1 MKLSDVI
8 ACVRSA
14 GIPTT
19 ELVTAKPDDPLSA
32 IASLMKQHNV
42 GTVVIVEAGKPVGIV
57 TDRDLALAL
66 GAQVPPP
73 QSPVRGIPDGA
84 GVFAATQ
91 CIRDAGVRRLPIV
104 DAAGRLTGIVSL
116 DDLLGLLG
124 RELLN
129 LVEGVGRE
137 LKIGTQDP
145 RGRIQWTAKDPVC

>member
-1 MKLSDVI
+1 
-8 ACVRSA
+8 VR
-14 GIPTT
+14 T
-19 ELVTAKPDDPLSA
+19 
-32 IASLMKQHNV
+32 
-42 GTVVIVEAGKPVGIV
+42 
-57 TDRDLALAL
+57 
-66 GAQVPPP
+66 
-73 QSPVRGIPDGA
+73 IPDGA